1 MGYAETTKV
10 PVQKTLGEIRDLLR
24 RHGADEIAQ
33 GEQGDTA
40 WVLFSLEGRRLK
52 FRLNLLPLSEF
63 NQSPAGRNRSRG
75 DAAAAHER
83 DARMR
88 WRNLL
93 LIIRAK
99 LEAVASGIVSLDE
112 EFLGNIVLPN
122 GQTVAEHT
130 VPQIEQGG
138 HRLPKGLPL
147 F

>member
-1 MGYAETTKV
+1 MSYANETKV
-10 PVQKTLGEIRDLLR
+10 PVQKTLGEIRDLLK
-24 RHGADEIAQ
+24 RHGADAIAQ

-63 NQSPAGRNRSRG
+63 HQSPAGRNRNRSG
-75 DAAAAHER
+75 AVDAQEK
-83 DARMR
+83 DTRMR

-99 LEAVASGIVSLDE
+99 LEAVASGIVTLDE
-112 EFLGNIVLPN
+112 EFLGNIVLPT
-122 GQTVAEHT
+122 GQTVAEYT
-130 VPQIEQGG
+130 LPQIEQHG
-138 HRLPKGLPL
+138 HNLPKGLPL